1 MILYSFINEDFM
13 RVLGFIIEDKA
24 FRDFIGPDV
33 HNSYIDLLKAFDKYC
48 EKDNRKSEEYDWF
61 FTSNMQIFEWQPH
74 VVFDKIILIQ
84 RNKGDD
90 GQEYTEIWPDDH
102 LWNPTNSEGWK
113 KEIRPAHN
121 FRKLIIPFLNTFVYS
136 KEELNKRNEDL
147 AKSLSYSGITE
158 YNGKVYKDGKETT
171 WEKERGNE

>member
-1 MILYSFINEDFM
+1 M
-13 RVLGFIIEDKA
+13 RVLGFIIDDEVLNYMNKTYTYCS
-24 FRDFIGPDV
+24 FV
-33 HNSYIDLLKAFDKYC
+33 DLLKAFDKYC

-61 FTSNMQIFEWQPH
+61 FTNNMQVFEWQPH
-74 VVFDKIILIQ
+74 VVFDKIFIIQ
-84 RNKGDD
+84 RDKENKC
-90 GQEYTEIWPDDH
+90 QMYTEIWPDDH

-136 KEELNKRNEDL
+136 KEELTKRNEDL

>member
-1 MILYSFINEDFM
+1 M
-13 RVLGFIIEDKA
+13 RVLGFIIDDEA
-24 FRDFIGPDV
+24 LCFYRNEARCSFV
-33 HNSYIDLLKAFDKYC
+33 DLLSSFDKYT
-48 EKDNRKSEEYDWF
+48 EETDKESKEWDWF
-61 FTSNMQIFEWQPH
+61 YTNNMQVLEWTPHEVFQKIF
-74 VVFDKIILIQ
+74 LIS
-84 RNKGDD
+84 KKKF
-90 GQEYTEIWPDDH
+90 ESVKFTEIWPDDH

-136 KEELNKRNEDL
+136 KEELTKRHEDL

-158 YNGKVYKDGKETT
+158 YNGKVYKDGEETT